1 MRESAS
7 VCASS
12 LPPSLHRVHRAY
24 ARASAQPHL
33 LGRVLRGCE
42 RESTRERERE
52 RERETTEESERRRKR
67 IGGGR
72 ERERED
78 SIRPGQSVTMSL
90 V

>member
-24 ARASAQPHL
+24 ARANSQPHL

-42 RESTRERERE
+42 RESTRERERG
-52 RERETTEESERRRKR
+52 TTEESERRRKR

>member
-24 ARASAQPHL
+24 ARANSQPHL

-42 RESTRERERE
+42 RESTRERERNDGGIGE
-52 RERETTEESERRRKR
+52 KEKENWRR
-67 IGGGR
+67 
-72 ERERED
+72 
-78 SIRPGQSVTMSL
+78 P
-90 V
+90 